1 MMLDTTSSVLRY
13 RDGCVV
19 LMNALRVGEED
30 LRRAGFRAYWIRF
43 KHDDGSRFAGEL
55 WSQDLPTLADYL
67 NAAQLLFDTQPGS
80 LSWAPCEARDIEASN
95 L

>member
-1 MMLDTTSSVLRY
+1 MLHTTSAVLRY

-30 LRRAGFRAYWIRF
+30 LRCAGFRAYWIRF
-43 KHDDGSRFAGEL
+43 EHDDGSRFAAEL

-80 LSWAPCEARDIEASN
+80 LSWAPREARDIEASN